1 MYKFYRFTGLSGPV
15 FFLGLVVAVLLLTAT
30 ALHAQ
35 SMLLPMTDLK
45 VGPHT
50 VRAEIAATEES
61 RSYGLMNRA
70 SLPSNQ
76 GMLFVFDETGQ
87 PCFWMKNTRLALSIA
102 FIDPA
107 GTIVNI
113 ADMQPNSLAT
123 HCPARPI
130 LYALEMQQGWFR
142 HHQVIAGTRIQN
154 LPATT
159 R

>member
-1 MYKFYRFTGLSGPV
+1 M
-15 FFLGLVVAVLLLTAT
+15 ALLAPM

-50 VRAEIAATEES
+50 VRAEIAATDES

-70 SLPSNQ
+70 SLPPDQ
-76 GMLFVFDETGQ
+76 GMLFVFNQASQT
-87 PCFWMKNTRLALSIA
+87 CFWMKNTPLALSIA
-102 FIDPA
+102 FIDAA

-113 ADMQPNSLAT
+113 ADMQPNSLDT
-123 HCPARPI
+123 HCPAAPI

-142 HHQVIAGTRIQN
+142 HHQVKAGTRIQN
-154 LPATT
+154 LPAPHQ
-159 R
+159 